1 MTIDINGILIAAIG
15 IFSGGLATAIY
26 AGKREEKLERIRSAE
41 RAQDQLKID
50 IKDLKI
56 QLYKMEKELTDWKDK
71 YYLAIQELI
80 EIKGELEHALISLSH
95 AEMHSDYDLEDK
107 E

>member
-1 MTIDINGILIAAIG
+1 MAIDINAILVALIGIL
-15 IFSGGLATAIY
+15 SGGFATAVY
-26 AGKREEKLERIRSAE
+26 AGRKEEKLERIRLAE
-41 RAQDQLKID
+41 KAQDQLKID

-56 QLYKMEKELTDWKDK
+56 QLYKMEKELTEWKDK

-95 AEMHSDYDLEDK
+95 AEMHVDFDLEDK